1 MNIDEAL
8 IRLNIGEN
16 IQKALKRRGIRP
28 AKLAEALHISR
39 ASVSQWLHNKAV
51 PTATNLIQMS
61 EFLHASLDEL
71 LLGKVERPI
80 YEYDG
85 QSFSLSTKLNFDKI
99 ECGAYKRFVVRELG
113 EEAPTVQ
120 EVLLLA
126 YGPKYRDKTPTIVCE
141 NLLEGIVLRV
151 GNHKTDEV
159 EIVGR
164 TQGYA

>member
-1 MNIDEAL
+1 MNIDANL
-8 IRLNIGEN
+8 IITNIGEN
-16 IQKALKRRGIRP
+16 IQKALKRRGIKP

-39 ASVSQWLHNKAV
+39 ASVSQWLHNKSA
-51 PTATNLIQMS
+51 PTATNLMQMS

-71 LLGKVERPI
+71 LLGKTERPI

-85 QSFSLSTKLNFDKI
+85 QSFTLDTKLDFDKI

-113 EEAPTVQ
+113 EESPTVL

-126 YGPKYRDKTPTIVCE
+126 YGPKFRDKTPVIICE

-151 GNHKTDEV
+151 GNHKADEI

>member
-1 MNIDEAL
+1 MSD
-8 IRLNIGEN
+8 IGEN

-39 ASVSQWLHNKAV
+39 VSVSQWIHDKSA
-51 PTATNLIQMS
+51 PTASNLIQMS

-71 LLGKVERPI
+71 LLGKTERTI

-85 QSFSLSTKLNFDKI
+85 QKFDLNTKLNFDKI

-113 EEAPTVQ
+113 EESPTVQ

-126 YGPKYRDKTPTIVCE
+126 YGPKYRDRTPTIICE
-141 NLLEGIVLRV
+141 NLLQGIVLRV